1 MGRLRAEF
9 SDPESAA
16 AAVDA
21 LAAAGVDP
29 RAMELYS
36 RRPLERYPDAL
47 RRKSFLSLGAVAG
60 AIAAG
65 GGATALMAW
74 IQRDYPLNTGGMPI
88 VSGWSTG
95 VVSLEMALAGAV
107 LGICVMLLWESGL
120 LSGGGE
126 ADPEGLPERGA
137 VLLVSCSR
145 REAAVALPLLEEL
158 GAAPRAGAPPAD
170 VPGTDNLY

>member
-1 MGRLRAEF
+1 MKHLRAEF
-9 SDPESAA
+9 DDPAAAA

-47 RRKSFLSLGAVAG
+47 RRRSFQSLGAVAC

-65 GGATALMAW
+65 VGATALMAW

-95 VVSLEMALAGAV
+95 VVTLEMTLAGAV
-107 LGICVMLLWESGL
+107 LGICVVLLWESGL
-120 LSGGGE
+120 LSGGAK
-126 ADPEGLPERGA
+126 ADPKGLPDRGA

-145 REAAVALPLLEEL
+145 REAATVKPLLDGL
-158 GAAPRAGAPPAD
+158 GAAPSDEAQPAAAT
-170 VPGTDNLY
+170 VSDNLY